1 VCCYVSSGRARRTCG
16 LIIIRWAYGVQC
28 KCEVEGKRKK
38 GTADKFESRKGDSCG
53 EVVKRD
59 EAKSGSLAAGDNLET
74 TTLGFFSFLAV
85 PDSAGTRVQ
94 DWRPRDVSCLRALSC
109 MLHEAGGTDIEEVG
123 CKCGPQL
130 LHQWSVWGSAGQGCL
145 VGFSGVQHV

>member
-1 VCCYVSSGRARRTCG
+1 M
-16 LIIIRWAYGVQC
+16 
-28 KCEVEGKRKK
+28 KR
-38 GTADKFESRKGDSCG
+38 SRDHWLR
-53 EVVKRD
+53 V
-59 EAKSGSLAAGDNLET
+59 T
-74 TTLGFFSFLAV
+74 TWKQPLLVFFFLAT

-94 DWRPRDVSCLRALSC
+94 DWRPRDVSCLRAPSC